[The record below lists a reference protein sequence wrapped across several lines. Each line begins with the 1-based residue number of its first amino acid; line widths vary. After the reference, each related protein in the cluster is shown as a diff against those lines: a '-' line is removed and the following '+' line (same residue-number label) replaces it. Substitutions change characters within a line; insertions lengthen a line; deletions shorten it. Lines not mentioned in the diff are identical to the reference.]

1 MSDKLDDAEK
11 AAIEMIEFFQE
22 QCRKQCEPYVEIIAN
37 IRNMR
42 PRTYRIDGN
51 LMIPIDS
58 APLTVLATDS
68 QNPPLKG
75 R

>member
-58 APLTVLATDS
+58 APQTVDESTTS
-68 QNPPLKG
+68 RTP
-75 R
+75 

>member
-1 MSDKLDDAEK
+1 MSDELDEAERR
-11 AAIEMIEFFQE
+11 AIEMIEFFQE
-22 QCRKQCEPYVEIIAN
+22 ECRKQCAPYVEIIAN

-58 APLTVLATDS
+58 APQTVEGVIT
-68 QNPPLKG
+68 
-75 R
+75 

>member
-1 MSDKLDDAEK
+1 MSDELDKAERR
-11 AAIEMIEFFQE
+11 AIEMVEFFQE
-22 QCRKQCEPYVEIIAN
+22 ECRKQCAPYLEIIAN
-37 IRNMR
+37 IRNVR
-42 PRTYRIDGN
+42 PRTYIIDSD
-51 LMIPIDS
+51 LMVPIDS